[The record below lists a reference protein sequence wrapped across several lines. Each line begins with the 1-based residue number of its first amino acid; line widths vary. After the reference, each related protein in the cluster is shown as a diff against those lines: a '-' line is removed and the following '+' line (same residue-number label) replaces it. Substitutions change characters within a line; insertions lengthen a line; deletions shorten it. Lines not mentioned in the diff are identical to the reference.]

1 MTRFGWGALA
11 LLALL
16 VFGSLA
22 AVISRATLPISLGPG
37 DWSAI
42 CFTLYQSLISA
53 SLSVLVAIPVA
64 RALAR
69 RRFPGRAILIIALG
83 APFILPVIVAVFGLL
98 AIWGRSG
105 LISDALGL
113 IGMGR
118 LDIYGLPG
126 VVLAHVF
133 FNLPLA
139 TRLIL
144 QGWSSIPAEHF
155 RLSAQLGMSARH
167 EFQRLEVP
175 MLRQT
180 LPGAFVLVFILCMTS
195 FATVLALGGGPKAT
209 SVELAIYSA
218 LRFDFDLGRAAV
230 LALVQV
236 ALSAAAAVALLSVG
250 RPIDL
255 GKGLG
260 APRQMWQDHGR
271 IIDAIVIGAV
281 TLFLLLPLRTLLAIS
296 GAMGI
301 ATVAARAKR
310 GWLIE
315 VTATLVL
322 VVSPFVLG
330 TGLFIIINPYFDPPG
345 RGELRTSR
353 KQPRHNRL
361 GQGTLDLLARSP
373 CPPWFCK
380 RPRRCTLDGRPRCHR
395 PFRTGRRCNP
405 SALDVPPDGVL
416 SNGGRR
422 WRGTDPRGDQFRAVR
437 DFGGLAGF
445 DTKHEGELTID
456 GTDMGNISPQNRPVT
471 LMFQDHNLF
480 PHLSVTQNVG
490 LGIDPGLR
498 LDQAAR
504 RASASRRTVLRP
516 RPGIAP
522 GNACIGAEDPRSARG
537 HFDLRYSHAGGR
549 QIRRPRLLRE

>member
-281 TLFLLLPLRTLLAIS
+281 TLFLLLPLSAIALRGVASLGAVLDSRLLEAIVMSLQITALSTLLAIS

-315 VTATLVL
+315 VTW
-322 VVSPFVLG
+322 
-330 TGLFIIINPYFDPPG
+330 
-345 RGELRTSR
+345 
-353 KQPRHNRL
+353 H
-361 GQGTLDLLARSP
+361 
-373 CPPWFCK
+373 
-380 RPRRCTLDGRPRCHR
+380 
-395 PFRTGRRCNP
+395 
-405 SALDVPPDGVL
+405 
-416 SNGGRR
+416 
-422 WRGTDPRGDQFRAVR
+422 
-437 DFGGLAGF
+437 
-445 DTKHEGELTID
+445 
-456 GTDMGNISPQNRPVT
+456 
-471 LMFQDHNLF
+471 FQ
-480 PHLSVTQNVG
+480 
-490 LGIDPGLR
+490 
-498 LDQAAR
+498 
-504 RASASRRTVLRP
+504 
-516 RPGIAP
+516 
-522 GNACIGAEDPRSARG
+522 
-537 HFDLRYSHAGGR
+537 
-549 QIRRPRLLRE
+549 